1 MRFYFDS
8 LMGGDDTAETNYVKP
23 NVNCNRSSWIDGCE
37 PGWACSAGPD
47 QKIDLQ
53 NSKDIPY
60 RPLKCQS
67 CCPGFFC
74 PHGLTCMIRKI
85 TSCIALLASFVALH
99 LFLSIPV
106 QLNEAYMQLALWVL
120 TVHGPA

>member
-8 LMGGDDTAETNYVKP
+8 LMGGDDTAEANYVRP

-37 PGWACSAGPD
+37 PGWACSAGAD
-47 QKIDLQ
+47 QKINLQ
-53 NSKDIPY
+53 DTKNMPY

-74 PHGLTCMIRKI
+74 PHGLTCMIRKKANNQQRLA
-85 TSCIALLASFVALH
+85 ALAWHGIALH
-99 LFLSIPV
+99 LN
-106 QLNEAYMQLALWVL
+106 Q
-120 TVHGPA
+120 

>member
-1 MRFYFDS
+1 MRFYFDT
-8 LMGGDDTAETNYVKP
+8 LMGGDDTAETNYVRP

-37 PGWACSAGPD
+37 PGWACSAGAD

-53 NSKDIPY
+53 DSKDIPY

-85 TSCIALLASFVALH
+85 RLDMILITSCMFLALCIALH
-99 LFLSIPV
+99 LFLSMHI
-106 QLNEAYMQLALWVL
+106 
-120 TVHGPA
+120 